1 MNLSKINYKFLV
13 YDVYKSMTECQ
24 SIIIIKNV
32 YFERKKN
39 ALTGE
44 DEEKITFWVGQPP
57 LVGEQ
62 SSFLFKEKIE
72 RLNWG
77 IT

>member
-32 YFERKKN
+32 YFEREKN
-39 ALTGE
+39 AFYTGE
-44 DEEKITFWVGQPP
+44 DEE
-57 LVGEQ
+57 
-62 SSFLFKEKIE
+62 
-72 RLNWG
+72 
-77 IT
+77 